1 MKQEVR
7 MKKMA
12 LTLVLALAVGACYHA
27 TIETGLPP
35 GPDKIEKK
43 WAASW
48 LEGLVPPET
57 IETMEECPNGVA
69 KVETRLSFLNQVA
82 RAVTLGIYTPM
93 EIIVTCA
100 ASGRSREELQLVET
114 EEELREAV
122 RGGEPFLLQL
132 K

>member
-1 MKQEVR
+1 

-12 LTLVLALAVGACYHA
+12 LALVLALGVSACYHA

-48 LEGLVPPET
+48 LSGLVPPET

-69 KVETRLSFLNQVA
+69 RVETRQSFLNQVA
-82 RAVTLGIYTPM
+82 AAITSGIYSPI

-100 ASGRSREELQLVET
+100 ASSRSREDLQLVET

-122 RGGEPFLLQL
+122 KGGEPFLVQL
-132 K
+132 N

>member
-1 MKQEVR
+1 

-12 LTLVLALAVGACYHA
+12 LTLVLALGVGACYHA
-27 TIETGLPP
+27 TIETGLPA

-43 WAASW
+43 WAHSF
-48 LEGLVPPET
+48 LGGLVPPET
-57 IETMEECPNGVA
+57 IETMEKCPNGVA
-69 KVETRLSFLNQVA
+69 RVETRHSFLNQVA
-82 RAVTLGIYTPM
+82 NALTGGIYSPM

-100 ASGRSREELQLVET
+100 ASGRSREDPQLVET

-132 K
+132 N